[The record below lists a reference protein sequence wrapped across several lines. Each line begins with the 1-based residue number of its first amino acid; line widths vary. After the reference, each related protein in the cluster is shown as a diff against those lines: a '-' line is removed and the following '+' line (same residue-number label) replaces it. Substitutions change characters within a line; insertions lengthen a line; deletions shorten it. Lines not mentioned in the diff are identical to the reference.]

1 MSDASST
8 VTGSSDPATADPL
21 ARIAEAVRSL
31 MPGPASDELL
41 AQIAAILA
49 STVPDD
55 IEQVT
60 LENAQLQHEL
70 ELVQSVDSL
79 TGLRNRQRFFEDLR
93 REVAAARRYDS
104 PLSLV
109 VLDVDGLRTVN
120 ETRGYDAGDRL
131 LLTL

>member
-1 MSDASST
+1 GTERWARSGER
-8 VTGSSDPATADPL
+8 VRGL
-21 ARIAEAVRSL
+21 A
-31 MPGPASDELL
+31 PGQAGDELL

-55 IEQVT
+55 VERIA

-93 REVAAARRYDS
+93 REVAAARRYSDS
-104 PLSLV
+104 LSLI
-109 VLDVDGLRTVN
+109 VLDVDGLRSVN
-120 ETRGYDAGDRL
+120 QT
-131 LLTL
+131 